1 MPDDDL
7 PLWELI
13 QTSHVVARGFHRVFA
28 EAGLSATQF
37 GVLAELEDRE
47 ATGGP
52 APSQAE
58 LARVT
63 LLRPQSVGELV
74 VSLVER
80 GLVRRDGP
88 AGRGRRAGLE
98 LTDDGRAALHRAF
111 PLVRAFNEP
120 AAMGLDAGDARELTR
135 MMRRVRETL
144 DAAETAPS
152 EARTGRAGTGPAGA
166 PAGNTP
172 AG

>member
-1 MPDDDL
+1 MPYDDV

-28 EAGLSATQF
+28 EAGLTATQF
-37 GVLAELEDRE
+37 GVLAELDDRE
-47 ATGGP
+47 STGGP

-74 VSLVER
+74 ASLVER

-88 AGRGRRAGLE
+88 AGRGRRTGLE
-98 LTDDGRAALHRAF
+98 LTDAGRGALHRAF
-111 PLVRAFNEP
+111 PLVQAFNTP
-120 AAMGLDAGDARELTR
+120 TAMGLDAGEARELTR

-144 DAAETAPS
+144 DGAENATSGKAAGRVDPETPREATGTAP
-152 EARTGRAGTGPAGA
+152 RG
-166 PAGNTP
+166 
-172 AG
+172 

>member
-1 MPDDDL
+1 MPFDEDF

-37 GVLAELEDRE
+37 GVLAELADRE
-47 ATGGP
+47 SSGAP

-58 LARVT
+58 LARAV

-74 VSLVER
+74 ASLVER

-98 LTDDGRAALHRAF
+98 LTGAGRAALKRAL

-120 AAMGLDAGDARELTR
+120 GAIGLDNAGARELIR
-135 MMRRVRETL
+135 VMRRVRHTL
-144 DAAETAPS
+144 DARENL
-152 EARTGRAGTGPAGA
+152 
-166 PAGNTP
+166 AGNT
-172 AG
+172 